1 MITGVGCSMV
11 QDAPRHRMLQD
22 AGCPAAVAPTVH
34 PLHPPPPPG
43 LELCDPPHRLGVTMV
58 GSFFWI
64 AGELLLPGLAVL
76 CRDWRV
82 LQGAVTMILA
92 LLAACWW

>member
-1 MITGVGCSMV
+1 MI
-11 QDAPRHRMLQD
+11 
-22 AGCPAAVAPTVH
+22 AGFSW
-34 PLHPPPPPG
+34 L
-43 LELCDPPHRLGVTMV
+43 
-58 GSFFWI
+58 

-82 LQGAVTMILA
+82 LQGAVTAVLA

>member
-1 MITGVGCSMV
+1 MPWDAVGIGDP
-11 QDAPRHRMLQD
+11 QGADAPM
-22 AGCPAAVAPTVH
+22 ATTPI
-34 PLHPPPPPG
+34 LHHLSPRLTPG
-43 LELCDPPHRLGVTMV
+43 LELCDPPHRLEVTMIA
-58 GSFFWI
+58 GFSWL

-82 LQGAVTMILA
+82 LQGAVTAVLA

>member
-1 MITGVGCSMV
+1 MGVR
-11 QDAPRHRMLQD
+11 DALQLW
-22 AGCPAAVAPTVH
+22 CP
-34 PLHPPPPPG
+34 PLTPCVSPPPG

-58 GSFFWI
+58 AGFFWI

>member
-1 MITGVGCSMV
+1 M
-11 QDAPRHRMLQD
+11 A
-22 AGCPAAVAPTVH
+22 AG
-34 PLHPPPPPG
+34 
-43 LELCDPPHRLGVTMV
+43 
-58 GSFFWI
+58 FFWI
-64 AGELLLPGLAVL
+64 AGELLLPGLALL

>member
-1 MITGVGCSMV
+1 MV
-11 QDAPRHRMLQD
+11 
-22 AGCPAAVAPTVH
+22 AG
-34 PLHPPPPPG
+34 
-43 LELCDPPHRLGVTMV
+43 
-58 GSFFWI
+58 FFWI
-64 AGELLLPGLAVL
+64 AGELLLPGLALL

>member
-1 MITGVGCSMV
+1 
-11 QDAPRHRMLQD
+11 MLQD
-22 AGCPAAVAPTVH
+22 ARSHGRGTHGAFLA
-34 PLHPPPPPG
+34 PPPHPPG

-58 GSFFWI
+58 AGFFWI

>member
-1 MITGVGCSMV
+1 MLWDAEGCCGI
-11 QDAPRHRMLQD
+11 QGP
-22 AGCPAAVAPTVH
+22 AGCRCPTATT
-34 PLHPPPPPG
+34 PTLHRLSSRLTPG
-43 LELCDPPHRLGVTMV
+43 LELCAPPHRLEVTMIA
-58 GSFFWI
+58 GFSWL

-82 LQGAVTMILA
+82 LQGAVTAVLA

>member
-1 MITGVGCSMV
+1 M
-11 QDAPRHRMLQD
+11 DALCAWHPRW
-22 AGCPAAVAPTVH
+22 PTH
-34 PLHPPPPPG
+34 PLPG

-58 GSFFWI
+58 AGFFWI
-64 AGELLLPGLAVL
+64 AGELLLPGLALL

>member
-1 MITGVGCSMV
+1 MQEGALGCRI
-11 QDAPRHRMLQD
+11 PRSHSTHGGSL
-22 AGCPAAVAPTVH
+22 V
-34 PLHPPPPPG
+34 PLPG
-43 LELCDPPHRLGVTMV
+43 LELCDPPHRLAVTMV
-58 GSFFWI
+58 AGFFWI

-92 LLAACWW
+92 LMAACWW